1 MGKRGEVRPYPAKK
15 RWEEGRANPT
25 AAWKALHRTNPQYSV
40 CCKQMR
46 SDRWPQP
53 QHCLSKESDAA
64 ISTAASNPLTDQNTY
79 LQYGWQCV
87 TWEQNIP
94 GKKFLQKAVG
104 SLLGEEPAK
113 GVSPTWVGC
122 LLKELFHKA
131 WRLKRKGRQT
141 RTLAL
146 RSLSEQE
153 TRRAD

>member
-25 AAWKALHRTNPQYSV
+25 AAWKALHRTNPQYSA
-40 CCKQMR
+40 CCRQMR

-113 GVSPTWVGC
+113 GSIPHVGG
-122 LLKELFHKA
+122 LLAQIAISRSMKA
-131 WRLKRKGRQT
+131 EEKRQT
-141 RTLAL
+141 DPNTSTEKPLRTGN
-146 RSLSEQE
+146 
-153 TRRAD
+153 